1 MISEDAKIPNHKK
14 SLINLITVILRK
26 ISPSKDMVKS
36 MEREAKNWEKIFA
49 ACITKKKHCYP
60 EYTKSSHQS

>member
-36 MEREAKNWEKIFA
+36 MEREAKN
-49 ACITKKKHCYP
+49 
-60 EYTKSSHQS
+60 